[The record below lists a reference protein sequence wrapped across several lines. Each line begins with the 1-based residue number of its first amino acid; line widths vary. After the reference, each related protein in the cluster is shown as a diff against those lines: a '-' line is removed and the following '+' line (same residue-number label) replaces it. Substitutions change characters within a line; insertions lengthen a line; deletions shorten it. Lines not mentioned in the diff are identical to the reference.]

1 MHSARLSVR
10 EFCVWTTMRTTFLC
24 LVLLVSAVLLA
35 SPGCRSTG
43 RVEIDEADNQGE
55 VVLNVGD
62 TLLLSLESNPTTG
75 YGWQIAQIDQSILRE
90 AGHEYEAESSDL
102 VGSGGREIWRFD
114 ALAAGS
120 TTLQLEYTRS
130 WEEGVEPEKTF
141 SIRVVVR

>member
-1 MHSARLSVR
+1 MQSARVPVR
-10 EFCVWTTMRTTFLC
+10 EFCVWTMVRTTFLC

-43 RVEIDEADNQGE
+43 RVEIDEADNRGE

-75 YGWQIAQIDQSILRE
+75 YGWQISEIDQRMLRE
-90 AGHEYEAESSDL
+90 ASHEYEAEASGL
-102 VGSGGREIWRFD
+102 VGSGGREIWRFG
-114 ALAAGS
+114 ALAAGR
-120 TTLQLEYTRS
+120 TTLQLEYRRP

-141 SIRVVVR
+141 SVQVVVR